1 MNVKPG
7 RIQTM
12 WKTEQQSAAEGAR
25 ALGWGSI
32 GIGLMELLAPHQV
45 EHMLGLD
52 HSHKTHGILR
62 ALGVRELL
70 HGIGIVTE
78 SRATPQLAAGV
89 WARVLGDALDSAL
102 LGIAATKT
110 KRPGSFAAV
119 AATVI
124 AIGAADLYYAMKV
137 QKQQNGYVT

>member
-1 MNVKPG
+1 MNG
-7 RIQTM
+7 GIDIM
-12 WKTEQQSAAEGAR
+12 WKSEQQSAAEGAR

-32 GIGLMELLAPHQV
+32 GIGLMELVAPHQV
-45 EHMLGLD
+45 EQLLGLD
-52 HSHKTHGILR
+52 HCHKTHGILR

-70 HGIGIVTE
+70 HGVGILTE
-78 SRATPQLAAGV
+78 SRTTPQLAAGV

-119 AATVI
+119 AATVT

-137 QKQQNGYVT
+137 QQHQNGHSDRYA